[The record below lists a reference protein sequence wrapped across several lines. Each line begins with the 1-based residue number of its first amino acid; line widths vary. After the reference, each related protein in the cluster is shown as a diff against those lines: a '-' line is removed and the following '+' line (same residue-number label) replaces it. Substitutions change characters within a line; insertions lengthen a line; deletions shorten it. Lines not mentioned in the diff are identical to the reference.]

1 MISWIAKPLTDLTPT
16 ELYKILR
23 LRAEIFVVEQNC
35 PYLDPDDKDFSSDHL
50 MGWEGDHLAAYARI
64 VLPGISYPEISI
76 GRVATSP
83 LNRGSGLGKELI
95 TQCIMFIEEKHGLQP
110 IRIGAQLYLKTFY
123 GSFGFIAQGDIY
135 LEDGIE
141 HIIML
146 RK

>member
-1 MISWIAKPLTDLTPT
+1 MISWIAKPLINLTPT

-23 LRAEIFVVEQNC
+23 LRAEVFVVEQNC
-35 PYLDPDDKDFSSDHL
+35 PYLDPDDKDFSSVHL
-50 MGWEGDHLAAYARI
+50 MGWQGVHLAAYARI

-83 LNRGSGLGKELI
+83 LNRGSGLGKELV
-95 TQCIMFIEEKHGLQP
+95 TQSIMLIEQNHGLQP

-123 GSFGFIAQGDIY
+123 GSFGFITQGDVY

>member
-1 MISWIAKPLTDLTPT
+1 MISWIAKPLIDLTVS

-23 LRAEIFVVEQNC
+23 LRAEVFIVEQNC
-35 PYLDPDDKDFSSDHL
+35 PYLDPDGKDFSSIHL
-50 MGWEGDHLAAYARI
+50 MGWQQDHLAAYSRL
-64 VLPGISYPEISI
+64 VLPGVSYPEISI
-76 GRVATSP
+76 GRVVTSP

-95 TQCIMFIEEKHGLQP
+95 SQSINFIEKEYGRQP
-110 IRIGAQLYLKTFY
+110 IRIGAQLYLKSFY
-123 GSFGFIAQGDIY
+123 GSFGFSADSDVY